1 MVSCYSYKH
10 AAILPLVL
18 RYALL
23 NDQMGSV
30 PLHRDVNVFCMS
42 TNITASTTYLR
53 GYRSEVSNPSHTE
66 IEVCKGYVK
75 YK

>member
-1 MVSCYSYKH
+1 VKIIFCILSLSNDKSASLLSICMVSSYSYKQ

-23 NDQMGSV
+23 NDRMGSV
-30 PLHRDVNVFCMS
+30 PLHHDVNVFCMS

-53 GYRSEVSNPSHTE
+53 G
-66 IEVCKGYVK
+66 
-75 YK
+75 